1 VFGFVRGT
9 GREEIVEPKTALGRT
24 VGALN
29 AGVSSLLDL
38 PLIGRLLG
46 KGFVVITYVG
56 RRSGRT
62 FSTPVNYRRK
72 GDELVIGVAMPD
84 KKSWWRNFLDD
95 GGPITLR
102 LDGAQRHGHAVAQR
116 DERGRVLVKVR
127 LNDAT

>member
-1 VFGFVRGT
+1 M
-9 GREEIVEPKTALGRT
+9 GRT
-24 VGALN
+24 VRAVN
-29 AGVSSLLDL
+29 AGVAALLDV

-62 FSTPVNYRRK
+62 FSTPVNYWRK

-84 KKSWWRNFLDD
+84 KKAWWRNFLDE

-102 LDGAQRHGHAVAQR
+102 LDGADRRGHAVARR
-116 DERGRVLVKVR
+116 DERGRVSVKVR
-127 LNDAT
+127 LDDAS